1 MASDRTAGA
10 ANEASGLAA
19 IFRRACRVMDGSM
32 VDTDER
38 ESVLGGDGCGERG
51 RRERG
56 LIFGG
61 SAISFGVLMR
71 RHNTS

>member
-32 VDTDER
+32 VDTDE
-38 ESVLGGDGCGERG
+38 SVLGGMGVERG
-51 RRERG
+51 G
-56 LIFGG
+56 LAG
-61 SAISFGVLMR
+61 ARYCLATE
-71 RHNTS
+71 TS

>member
-38 ESVLGGDGCGERG
+38 GSVLGGDGGVERG
-51 RRERG
+51 V
-56 LIFGG
+56 GG
-61 SAISFGVLMR
+61 
-71 RHNTS
+71 

>member
-38 ESVLGGDGCGERG
+38 EDSTYTLN
-51 RRERG
+51 
-56 LIFGG
+56 IFITSRTQHGW
-61 SAISFGVLMR
+61 SFAKIFYRSLPL
-71 RHNTS
+71 TL

>member
-19 IFRRACRVMDGSM
+19 IFRRVCRVMDGSM

-38 ESVLGGDGCGERG
+38 ECAWWVEVSDG
-51 RRERG
+51 
-56 LIFGG
+56 
-61 SAISFGVLMR
+61 
-71 RHNTS
+71 